1 MGGSWGDKAPFSLG
15 APGMPYSAS
24 NLMGVLMPYFQGV
37 VLLCVQIIRD
47 ELYVS
52 KHTLTF
58 LLATGLQ

>member
-1 MGGSWGDKAPFSLG
+1 
-15 APGMPYSAS
+15 
-24 NLMGVLMPYFQGV
+24 MGVLTPYFQGV

-52 KHTLTF
+52 KHTLSF